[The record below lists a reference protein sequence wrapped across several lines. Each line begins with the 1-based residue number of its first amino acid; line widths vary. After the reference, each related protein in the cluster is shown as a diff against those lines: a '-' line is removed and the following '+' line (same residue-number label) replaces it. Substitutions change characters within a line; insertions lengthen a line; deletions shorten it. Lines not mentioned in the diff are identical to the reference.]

1 MNKSIIF
8 GTSTPRS
15 GGTLVSNIL
24 SVHKD
29 ILMTKDFIHF
39 FRHIYKKYSP
49 IDNRANQFRLVHEM
63 CIRMK
68 YRKNINLSPDE
79 ILSFFKGIKNYY
91 DVISALSNFIL
102 TKNKNKK
109 IIGET
114 ANGEWRNINNFL
126 ELNKNSKAFQV
137 IRDPR
142 AVLAS
147 WKKLTFAKGYKYLN
161 IIFNWIDAINYSETY
176 LVKYSNK
183 RYLRLR
189 FEDIHINPKV
199 TAKTICTFANVPFDQ
214 NMLEVEK
221 WPALLN
227 NKFNNINVSS
237 YNNQSV
243 YGFSEKR
250 TTQWKNHIDEWEVV
264 LVQHLL
270 KNYLKK
276 LNYEELN
283 YDSSLLKKGLSIL
296 ESDEILSK
304 NFNHF
309 KKTGE
314 GTDKRLNDP
323 SKPENWSATDYTKNI
338 SARFIDTE
346 DYGNYLKEMEKVNE
360 KSKKIIN

>member
-1 MNKSIIF
+1 
-8 GTSTPRS
+8 
-15 GGTLVSNIL
+15 
-24 SVHKD
+24 
-29 ILMTKDFIHF
+29 
-39 FRHIYKKYSP
+39 
-49 IDNRANQFRLVHEM
+49 
-63 CIRMK
+63 
-68 YRKNINLSPDE
+68 
-79 ILSFFKGIKNYY
+79 
-91 DVISALSNFIL
+91 
-102 TKNKNKK
+102 
-109 IIGET
+109 
-114 ANGEWRNINNFL
+114 
-126 ELNKNSKAFQV
+126 
-137 IRDPR
+137 
-142 AVLAS
+142 
-147 WKKLTFAKGYKYLN
+147 
-161 IIFNWIDAINYSETY
+161 
-176 LVKYSNK
+176 
-183 RYLRLR
+183 
-189 FEDIHINPKV
+189 
-199 TAKTICTFANVPFDQ
+199 
-214 NMLEVEK
+214 MLEVEK